1 MEIFIEKENKTK
13 EINVDKKIKLN
24 EILDMLGLSLESVI
38 LVKNGEVCL
47 EDEEVSNEDKIK
59 LLSVVSGG

>member
-1 MEIFIEKENKTK
+1 MRLYLEKEDLEK
-13 EINVDKKIKLN
+13 EIKIDSEKSLKQ
-24 EILDMLGLSLESVI
+24 ILKEEKISISSVI

-47 EDEEVSNEDKIK
+47 EDEMVNDKDEVK

>member
-1 MEIFIEKENKTK
+1 MEVFIEKNNET
-13 EINVDKKIKLN
+13 KKIILNKKVKLN
-24 EILDMLGLSLESVI
+24 KILDEMGISLESVI

-47 EDEEVSNEDKIK
+47 EDEEVSNDDKIK

>member
-1 MEIFIEKENKTK
+1 MEVFIEKNNET
-13 EINVDKKIKLN
+13 KKIILN
-24 EILDMLGLSLESVI
+24 KKVKFNKILDEMGISLESVI

-47 EDEEVSNEDKIK
+47 EDEEVSNDDKIK